1 MIRSLVLLLAGLGA
15 GTAPAPRPRLIVVI
29 TVDQLRPDYLDRYRP
44 QLKGGFAT
52 LLRTGAS
59 FTDAYQDHAVT
70 ETAPGH
76 ASVLS
81 GRWPAHTGIL
91 RNDAGVSDSTAPL
104 LETTGPGASPA
115 RFRGTEFFD
124 WLKVADPRA
133 RALSVSRKDR
143 GAILPI
149 GRAKESVFWYA
160 NGLFTTSRYYADS
173 LPAWVKRFNALAVP
187 FKSVGTTWTLLLP
200 DTAYKENDAEVYE
213 NGGKDYTFP
222 HRLPPDSIRAA
233 QAFTGVPL
241 MDSLTLAFAVAG
253 MDALR
258 LGKGDWTDV
267 LSVSLSTTDAI
278 GHAYGPDSRE
288 IHDQVLRLDRY
299 LDWFLEQVFK
309 RVGRDNVVI
318 VLTADHGVTS
328 YPEHS
333 RLRGHPEAT
342 RVSLDTIVRAA
353 NSALGGRTGG
363 TSGDWLL
370 FDTGMLFIR
379 NRGRLVAAHVNTDS
393 VLADFVQRAKV
404 VPGVGRVD
412 RTADLASAD
421 TVADP
426 VARRWLHQVG
436 GVQDV
441 ALVVTLQPWSVWG
454 GSVIAMHGQPSDD
467 DAHVPLIFWGKGFK
481 RGAYVAR
488 AAAVDIA
495 PTLAQLLGLSALSI
509 VDGRVLSECL
519 EPR

>member
-1 MIRSLVLLLAGLGA
+1 
-15 GTAPAPRPRLIVVI
+15 
-29 TVDQLRPDYLDRYRP
+29 
-44 QLKGGFAT
+44 
-52 LLRTGAS
+52 
-59 FTDAYQDHAVT
+59 
-70 ETAPGH
+70 
-76 ASVLS
+76 
-81 GRWPAHTGIL
+81 
-91 RNDAGVSDSTAPL
+91 
-104 LETTGPGASPA
+104 
-115 RFRGTEFFD
+115 
-124 WLKVADPRA
+124 
-133 RALSVSRKDR
+133 
-143 GAILPI
+143 
-149 GRAKESVFWYA
+149 
-160 NGLFTTSRYYADS
+160 
-173 LPAWVKRFNALAVP
+173 
-187 FKSVGTTWTLLLP
+187 
-200 DTAYKENDAEVYE
+200 
-213 NGGKDYTFP
+213 
-222 HRLPPDSIRAA
+222 
-233 QAFTGVPL
+233 

-370 FDTGMLFIR
+370 FDTGMLFVR

-426 VARRWLHQVG
+426 VARRWLHHVG

-481 RGAYVAR
+481 RGGYVAR

>member
-1 MIRSLVLLLAGLGA
+1 MNLSLLVALAALGHPSA
-15 GTAPAPRPRLIVVI
+15 AANRPRLVLVI
-29 TVDQLRPDYLDRYRP
+29 TVDQLRADYLDRWKA
-44 QLKGGFAT
+44 QLTGGFGVLVT
-52 LLRTGAS
+52 EGAVFS
-59 FTDAYQDHAVT
+59 NAFQDHAVT

-76 ASVLS
+76 ASILS

-143 GAILPI
+143 AAILPI

-160 NGLFTTSRYYADS
+160 NGLFTSSRYYADS
-173 LPAWVKRFNALAVP
+173 LPAWVKRFNALGVP

-253 MDALR
+253 MDAMR

-353 NSALGGRTGG
+353 NTALGGRTGG

-370 FDTGMLFIR
+370 FDTGMLFVR

-412 RTADLASAD
+412 RTVDLASAD

-454 GSVIAMHGQPSDD
+454 GSLIAMHGQPSDD